1 MSFTISCNIDC
12 RHFYIDQKFF
22 CFKFEEGCDST
33 IFLKPTSKEEIGN
46 IISSLNSNK
55 ASGPNSILY
64 RILFHR
70 SEISVQLANLFNL
83 SFLTGPVFFH
93 QYSRLKVVPDF
104 KKDSKLDFSNLS
116 NAPVIKY

>member
-55 ASGPNSILY
+55 ASGYFIEFYFIEVKFQCNWQICSTF
-64 RILFHR
+64 LF
-70 SEISVQLANLFNL
+70 
-83 SFLTGPVFFH
+83 
-93 QYSRLKVVPDF
+93 
-104 KKDSKLDFSNLS
+104 
-116 NAPVIKY
+116 